1 MTNSKEILANNIK
14 NLLKMQGF
22 SREMVAEGIGVKY
35 TTFCDWAKGRTY
47 PKMEYI
53 KEIADFFCVTL
64 NGLLEEN
71 PDYEMCM
78 ELYRQEHEPKGM
90 FTQYFVYE
98 INKLH
103 STPNDLKLLYSADVP
118 YQWDSEN
125 QTFMGLILNDD
136 SMSPK
141 YLKNDIVIVT
151 EQESLSGDGDY
162 IIQLLK
168 NSGAK
173 TYFRRIK
180 IIDDSIAII
189 PLNPLNEIKDVT
201 KHIPINDFKNKYK
214 VLGKMK
220 RHIRDF
226 D

>member
-1 MTNSKEILANNIK
+1 MVSEVVKMTNSKEILANNIK

-90 FTQYFVYE
+90 FTTYYVFE

-103 STPNDLKLLYSADVP
+103 STPNDI
-118 YQWDSEN
+118 
-125 QTFMGLILNDD
+125 FLIL
-136 SMSPK
+136 
-141 YLKNDIVIVT
+141 I
-151 EQESLSGDGDY
+151 SLIFHFLVY
-162 IIQLLK
+162 
-168 NSGAK
+168 N
-173 TYFRRIK
+173 
-180 IIDDSIAII
+180 
-189 PLNPLNEIKDVT
+189 LNQ
-201 KHIPINDFKNKYK
+201 
-214 VLGKMK
+214 
-220 RHIRDF
+220 
-226 D
+226 

>member
-22 SREMVAEGIGVKY
+22 SREMVSEGIGVKY

-53 KEIADFFCVTL
+53 KEIADFFCVTI

-78 ELYRQEHEPKGM
+78 ESYRQEHEPKGM

-136 SMSPK
+136 SMSPE

-201 KHIPINDFKNKYK
+201 KYIPINDFKNKYK